1 MDITHIEHQTAPRL
15 EIDVQN
21 FFKQIRFGSADPKI
35 SHEEQE
41 RNLKEQWVT
50 VFLDYFKDW
59 NNLMYSHRDSEF
71 SFWTTQFRR
80 AYLFVLQQAGL
91 NIHYFVPN
99 VPNTEK
105 WLIERILVTLKKLF
119 KTTGFHEVLNQGNEK
134 YEKRVDQLRERYS
147 EVSKLSVDA
156 PDIRFYLSYPVG
168 TELLQSIDQ
177 VIQSFR
183 EFEKK
188 LKFQPW
194 FRAQVIF
201 SYYHLIRD
209 SYRNCY
215 VIRFYLTFQKVFYS
229 SDIDYSAL
237 LLQLWRDATYGLG
250 VLLEIPDEESQKLN
264 DNPFGLGQDEIVH
277 FPEPKN
283 PLDDLGDL
291 PDTMSCVNEKMNKIC
306 IVPRGF
312 EIFNGKK
319 W

>member
-1 MDITHIEHQTAPRL
+1 MDITLIEHLTAPRL
-15 EIDVQN
+15 EADVQG
-21 FFKQIRFGSADPKI
+21 FFTKVRFASSDPEI

-41 RNLKEQWVT
+41 RNLKEQWIK

-59 NNLMYSHRDSEF
+59 NNLMYSHREADV
-71 SFWTTQFRR
+71 SFWIAQFRK
-80 AYLFVLQQAGL
+80 AYFFVLQQAHL
-91 NIHYFVPN
+91 NVNYFMPN
-99 VPNTEK
+99 AQHTEK
-105 WLIERILVTLKKLF
+105 WLIERILRKHKELF
-119 KTTGFHEVLNQGNEK
+119 KTTGFHEVFNQCNEK

-147 EVSKLSVDA
+147 EVSKFSVDA
-156 PDIRFYLSYPVG
+156 PDLRFYLSYPAG
-168 TELLQSIDQ
+168 TELLQSVDQ

-183 EFEKK
+183 AFEKK
-188 LKFQPW
+188 LKSQPW
-194 FRAQVIF
+194 FHAQVIF

-209 SYRNCY
+209 SIRNCY
-215 VIRFYLTFQKVFYS
+215 VVRYYLTFQKVFYS

-237 LLQLWRDATYGLG
+237 LLQLWQDATYGLG

-264 DNPFGLGQDEIVH
+264 GNPFGLGQGEIVH
-277 FPEPKN
+277 FPEPQN

-306 IVPRGF
+306 IVTRGF